1 MNSAYNLKKKKKK
14 KTIEEEGLEISS
26 GKVEI

>member
-14 KTIEEEGLEISS
+14 KTEDEGLEISS